1 MVIAGIAVSD
11 TGRIWISDAA
21 NHRVILLNNHGE
33 FELVIGTGTSSAD
46 ENGFDTPSGELQ
58 LTAWAYVPPGR
69 SLLALGNATGW
80 PRLVNRLDPPAI
92 WQELRRPGVL
102 LELRLEPGPAALIPN
117 WPSVSMAPQKHQ
129 GYAVQWFGLA
139 AALLALFIHLGIH
152 RAREAR
158 HASIAAP

>member
-1 MVIAGIAVSD
+1 RCRLG
-11 TGRIWISDAA
+11 GGDA
-21 NHRVILLNNHGE
+21 
-33 FELVIGTGTSSAD
+33 
-46 ENGFDTPSGELQ
+46 
-58 LTAWAYVPPGR
+58 PGR
-69 SLLALGNATGW
+69 R
-80 PRLVNRLDPPAI
+80 RLVSRRDPRAI

-129 GYAVQWFGLA
+129 GYAVQGFGLA

-158 HASIAAP
+158 HASVAAP